1 VPEAAL
7 LHVADLQGK
16 AAEGTSLGSG
26 VMRGELCFNYD
37 EEMRPVSAKCSRCGQ
52 LFEPPSSTLLDAVEI
67 TALMSQQFIEHKRIN
82 HPAPFDPESMDD
94 LFTLLW
100 RKERSTPKPT

>member
-1 VPEAAL
+1 L
-7 LHVADLQGK
+7 LHVAELQGK

-37 EEMRPVSAKCSRCGQ
+37 EEMHPVSAKCSRCGQ
-52 LFEPPSSTLLDAVEI
+52 LFEPPSSTLRDAVEI
-67 TALMSQQFIEHKRIN
+67 TRLLSQEFIEHKRLN
-82 HPAPFDPESMDD
+82 HPRPFDPESMDD

-100 RKERSTPKPT
+100 TKQRSPLKPT